1 MADNKWIKKIKK
13 LAIVQKTIATSKK
26 LKLPGFEGLSVYQ
39 VLYFFI
45 QGLQKGYVMARA
57 SAISYQIIL
66 ALAPTLILLLTLIP
80 YVPVDNFQENLLNG
94 IEGMLPGSTFTFV
107 EETLNDLIKAKHNT
121 FLSISFL
128 LGIYYASNSVNAL
141 LQGFRGSYNLIN
153 KTNYFKQRLFSV
165 VLVIILPLFIG
176 SGFLVQAFTS
186 TLVDYLVEKKLLFDG
201 IQTILIYG
209 AKWITVLLLFLAG
222 ITTLYNLGNP
232 DRDKWRFFSA
242 GASFSALMIIV
253 LSQLFSW
260 YVNNFGQFNKF
271 YGSLATVVILLL
283 WIQFINVIL
292 LLGFELNT
300 SISRAQIKH
309 KEGLAEL
316 EETAFDS

>member
-1 MADNKWIKKIKK
+1 MAKSKLIEKLEN
-13 LAIVQKTIATSKK
+13 LAIVQKTIATTKK
-26 LKLPGFEGLSVYQ
+26 LVLPGFEGLSLYQ
-39 VLYFFI
+39 VLFFFI

-80 YVPVDNFQENLLNG
+80 YIPVDNFQDSLMLA
-94 IEGMLPGSTFTFV
+94 IEGMLPESTFDFV
-107 EETLNDLIKAKHNT
+107 ENTLNDLIKAKHNT

-141 LQGFRGSYNLIN
+141 LQGFRGSYNLVN
-153 KTNYFKQRLFSV
+153 KTNIFKQRAYSILLV
-165 VLVIILPLFIG
+165 VVLPLFIG
-176 SGFLVQAFTS
+176 SGFLVQTFTS
-186 TLVDYLVEKKLLFDG
+186 TVVDYLVEKELMFDG
-201 IQTILIYG
+201 VQTILVSI

-222 ITTLYNLGNP
+222 ISTLYNLGNP
-232 DRDKWRFFSA
+232 DRTKWRFISA
-242 GASFSALMIIV
+242 GSSFSALMIIII
-253 LSQLFSW
+253 SQLFTW

-271 YGSLATVVILLL
+271 YGSLATVVILLIY
-283 WIQFINVIL
+283 IQFINVIL

-309 KEGLAEL
+309 KEQLAKL
-316 EETAFDS
+316 DEEAFEN